1 MEQSTALQPAPQQ
14 SKLLELMAQQYK
26 LDGQAFKNVLL
37 KTVFPQDKPVTL
49 EQLANFCA
57 VAHEYKLNPLI
68 REIFAFPSKSGGII
82 PIVSIDG
89 WITMVQRH
97 PQYDGHSFVHEW
109 KDGKVGGQLVSMT
122 CLMRRKDREHPIENT
137 EFMEECRRDTDPWKK
152 WPSRMLRHKC
162 FIQSARY
169 AFGLS
174 GIYDEDEAER
184 IIESELVITSAKPSI
199 QMPQRMQQIEAKT
212 VSQNPPESSIVEQ
225 VEQRQEAVG
234 AAVQDAL
241 LEGPRDNGPMDGVQE
256 VSGEVY
262 PTYAET
268 GEKEG
273 ERTIFAGLTDPV
285 PEAQPEPE
293 PEKPRGTWDRVN
305 TLGRGKAQRIYTIL
319 NRHKKHTQAELDAVW
334 LKPRRLDHL
343 SDLPLELNDAVAKW
357 AEGLE

>member
-1 MEQSTALQPAPQQ
+1 MEPSTALQPAPQQ
-14 SKLLELMAQQYK
+14 SKLLEVMAQQYK

-109 KDGKVGGQLVSMT
+109 KDGKVGGQLISMT
-122 CLMRRKDREHPIENT
+122 CLMRRKDRQHPIENT

-184 IIESELVITSAKPSI
+184 IIESELTITPSRPEI
-199 QMPQRMQQIEAKT
+199 RMPQRTQQLAAPAVVIDP
-212 VSQNPPESSIVEQ
+212 VQQ
-225 VEQRQEAVG
+225 VEERQAEVA
-234 AAVQDAL
+234 AAVTEALDAGQQGSDETEPL
-241 LEGPRDNGPMDGVQE
+241 Q
-256 VSGEVY
+256 GEVFPSY
-262 PTYAET
+262 EDGA

-273 ERTIFAGLTDPV
+273 ERTIFAGLTDDV
-285 PEAQPEPE
+285 PKEAE
-293 PEKPRGTWDRVN
+293 PEKPRGTWDRAN
-305 TLGRGKAQRIYTIL
+305 TLGRGKAQRIYAIL
-319 NRHKKHTQAELDAVW
+319 NKHKKHTAAELDAVW
-334 LKPRRLDHL
+334 LKPRKLDHL
-343 SDLPLELNDAVAKW
+343 SDLPLELNDAIAKW